1 MPARNY
7 KIRLFRT
14 VCYKTEL
21 GYHFLQG
28 KRNCKKKKKFS
39 NTNFR
44 LFESVNGTRNNGQ
57 GGTLLTQSS
66 TARDPFHQSYM
77 ALDARRC
84 ETEKYAPTPHLFELL
99 LV

>member
-28 KRNCKKKKKFS
+28 NFKCKKKKKKFS

-66 TARDPFHQSYM
+66 TARDPFHHSYT

-84 ETEKYAPTPHLFELL
+84 ETEKYAPTPHLFE
-99 LV
+99 

>member
-28 KRNCKKKKKFS
+28 KRKYIYIKKKKFS
-39 NTNFR
+39 DTNFR

-66 TARDPFHQSYM
+66 TARYPFHHSYM
-77 ALDARRC
+77 ALDTRRC
-84 ETEKYAPTPHLFELL
+84 ETEKYAPTPHLFE
-99 LV
+99 